1 MSQKVNI
8 VTITVNGADINFE
21 PNVAAYNKY
30 VNEFMPANKV
40 SPAVNYLSRIVCSDS
55 KDALAE
61 VITLPGAA
69 LQLADAVNEQFAPQL
84 EITVKK

>member
-1 MSQKVNI
+1 MGNVVDI
-8 VTITVNGADINFE
+8 VTITVNGTDINFQ
-21 PNVAAYNKY
+21 PNVTAYNKY

-40 SPAVNYLSRIVCSDS
+40 SPAINYLSRIVSADS
-55 KDALAE
+55 KDALDKI
-61 VITLPGAA
+61 VKLPGAA

>member
-1 MSQKVNI
+1 MGTVVNT
-8 VTITVNGADINFE
+8 VTITVNGTDINFE

-40 SPAVNYLSRIVCSDS
+40 SPAINYLSRIVSADS
-55 KDALAE
+55 KDALDKI
-61 VITLPGAA
+61 VKLPGAA